1 MTKTTQKH
9 AVPEFFLEDEEDFSE
24 KELAYFRERL
34 EKERSS
40 VKERLRLRLEGMTDD
55 ERPADELD
63 QAGRLSDQAFLLRLA
78 DKERKLL
85 SQIEH
90 ALEKLNAGDYGYC
103 EGTEEQ
109 ITRKRLVLRPWTRY
123 SIEYKEELERAK
135 KQGL

>member
-90 ALEKLNAGDYGYC
+90 ALEKLDAGDYGYC